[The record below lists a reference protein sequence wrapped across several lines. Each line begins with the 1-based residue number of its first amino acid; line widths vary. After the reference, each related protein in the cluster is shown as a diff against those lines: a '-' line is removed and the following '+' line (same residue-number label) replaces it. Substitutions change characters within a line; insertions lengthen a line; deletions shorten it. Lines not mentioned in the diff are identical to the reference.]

1 MTPELKNAC
10 EFIFQE
16 HKRATEPI
24 GWTKDSF
31 RGRLSF
37 GMAALAKETLQ
48 RRNIICVRN
57 PAKKT
62 FTVLN
67 PMATGAA
74 SFEEAEEMIQNKR
87 PVIVLNKEEGEKREY
102 TTHRISTVKNSSTD
116 IKSSLLDTNN
126 KPIAKS
132 RQTTSWMKPLIWYFI
147 LPVCGAIAGGLVT
160 YLLGLLIRLF

>member
-10 EFIFQE
+10 ELVFQE

-24 GWTKDSF
+24 SWTKDSF

-37 GMAALAKETLQ
+37 GMAALAKETLV
-48 RRNIICVRN
+48 RRNIICPRN

-62 FTVLN
+62 FTILN

-116 IKSSLLDTNN
+116 IKSGPLEPNN
-126 KPIAKS
+126 KLVTKS
-132 RQTTSWMKPLIWYFI
+132 RQTSWMKPVIWYFI